1 MLRNV
6 TKKRE
11 WVGSTTKILNFALFD
26 DVLGFSTLTL
36 FTEQVFEMI
45 VVKMILPKVLNS
57 FKIPKLSL
65 SKIVLKIDNTC
76 TLCAF
81 E

>member
-45 VVKMILPKVLNS
+45 VVKMIQIFSSRKP
-57 FKIPKLSL
+57 
-65 SKIVLKIDNTC
+65 T
-76 TLCAF
+76 
-81 E
+81 